1 MTLAA
6 AIESRTAKATAQSRA
21 SRISSIDILGD
32 LDQAEAIWRRLEDGR
47 QLFTPYQRF
56 EFLSSWQRC
65 VGKGEHASPLIVI
78 GYDTERRPLLMLPL
92 SLRTVH
98 GLRTAS
104 FMGGKHVTFNMAL
117 WDREFATTAT
127 SADLN
132 ALISLIR
139 SRNAADVLVMTRQP
153 RRWHEV
159 SNPMALLP
167 NQPSVNGCPVLT
179 IEPGAASTA
188 LVSNSLRR
196 RLKGKERKL
205 QALPGYRY
213 YLATDDVDIQRLL
226 DWFFCVKPLR
236 MAEQKLPDV
245 FADPGVKVFIRESCR
260 KSLVRGGRAIALHA
274 LECHEE
280 VIALFAGVADG
291 HRFSMMFNTY
301 TMSENSRFSPG
312 LILIRNIIDHYAEQS
327 YRAIDLGIGSDDY
340 KRMFCKTD
348 EPIFDSFIAL
358 SPLGQLG
365 APGMSALNRAKHL
378 VKNNQILLRCAQALR
393 GGFQESPKT

>member
-6 AIESRTAKATAQSRA
+6 AIESRTAGAPAQSKA
-21 SRISSIDILGD
+21 SRISSIDILCD
-32 LDQAEAIWRRLEDGR
+32 LDQAEAIWRRLEDQQ

-56 EFLSSWQRC
+56 DFLGSWQRY

-78 GYDTERRPLLMLPL
+78 AYDTERRPLLMLPL
-92 SLRTVH
+92 SLRTSH
-98 GLRTAS
+98 GVRTAS

-117 WDREFATTAT
+117 WDREFAATAT

-139 SRNAADVLVMTRQP
+139 SRGVADVLAMTRQP
-153 RRWHEV
+153 RRWQEV

-167 NQPSVNGCPVLT
+167 VQPSVNGCPVLT
-179 IEPGAASTA
+179 IEPGASSTA

-213 YLATDDVDIQRLL
+213 HLATDDAEINRLL
-226 DWFFCVKPLR
+226 DWFFRVKPLR

-245 FADPGVKVFIRESCR
+245 FAEPGVGEFVRDSCLTR
-260 KSLVRGGRAIALHA
+260 LTGGGHAIALHA
-274 LECHEE
+274 LECDEE

-301 TMSENSRFSPG
+301 TMSENSRYSPG
-312 LILIRNIIDHYAEQS
+312 LILVRNIIDHYAEQS

-348 EPIFDSFIAL
+348 EPIFDSFVAL
-358 SPLGQLG
+358 SSLGQLA
-365 APGMSALNRAKHL
+365 APGMSVINRAKHL
-378 VKNNQILLRCAQALR
+378 VKNNQMLLRCAQALR
-393 GGFQESPKT
+393 GAFREDLKT